1 MNCATEKE
9 PPREIGPNGELAPAA
24 GAGYLLSIATVEAMV
39 EAGQLLTVL
48 PAGAKYPRVTGASML
63 AFAGRVP
70 DEPPSIPQM
79 DVRGLLERKRGPSE
93 AALAPLFSGDWS

>member
-1 MNCATEKE
+1 MPNVTTTSLHSL
-9 PPREIGPNGELAPAA
+9 RETARALHVG
-24 GAGYLLSIATVEAMV
+24 IATVEAMV

-70 DEPPSIPQM
+70 DEPPS
-79 DVRGLLERKRGPSE
+79 G
-93 AALAPLFSGDWS
+93 AA

>member
-1 MNCATEKE
+1 MSEVTNISLHSF
-9 PPREIGPNGELAPAA
+9 RDAA
-24 GAGYLLSIATVEAMV
+24 RAMHVSIATVEAMV